1 MQVFSVMMKKMR
13 DSWLKSHAIGK
24 SDKGDAHSYLEVY
37 DLLFA
42 RFTGKKVSLL
52 EVGVKDGGSLSMW
65 KNYFEPDSVIHGI
78 ENQSVKFLNGVAVF
92 FGNAYTDEMVNR
104 LGTYDIV
111 IDDGSHKL
119 ADVKF
124 FIQRYLGRV
133 NPGGLLIVED
143 IQVGVNAK
151 DLYAVVPSNL
161 RPFSYIVD
169 CRYSKGR
176 EDDVLFVVYKQ

>member
-1 MQVFSVMMKKMR
+1 
-13 DSWLKSHAIGK
+13 
-24 SDKGDAHSYLEVY
+24 
-37 DLLFA
+37 
-42 RFTGKKVSLL
+42 
-52 EVGVKDGGSLSMW
+52 
-65 KNYFEPDSVIHGI
+65 
-78 ENQSVKFLNGVAVF
+78 
-92 FGNAYTDEMVNR
+92 
-104 LGTYDIV
+104 V